1 MKKLVFFVLF
11 VFMIS
16 LASAALGIN
25 PAKHVIDFKPGM
37 ELEFDF
43 KIASE
48 AGQVIELYSAGE
60 FAELVEFDK
69 KKLIGSGV
77 FSVNIKLPDKIEKPG
92 EHRIL
97 IGAREKIEEQSEV
110 VASSI
115 AVQAPIVIK
124 VPYPGK
130 YAEIDFKAGDVNLG
144 EMVSFEI
151 KVFSLGHEPIT
162 ATASIDVEKDDEKID
177 SFSLGVK
184 TINNQESDFFK
195 YSVNSSRYGSG
206 DYKAAASVVYETGKA
221 IANTN
226 FRVGRLFINI
236 TDYTREIIKGGI
248 KPFQIFVQSMWNNLI
263 EDVSGEVFIKDG
275 DKNITGF
282 LTPSIRLPGWQRK
295 ELKGFV
301 DTDELGIGNYDL
313 EIKVNYYDNF
323 TLINGQL
330 DVKRESNF
338 IFYVI
343 GGVVLL
349 VILAVFIWFKF
360 IKNGKKKS
368 KK

>member
-1 MKKLVFFVLF
+1 
-11 VFMIS
+11 
-16 LASAALGIN
+16 
-25 PAKHVIDFKPGM
+25 
-37 ELEFDF
+37 
-43 KIASE
+43 
-48 AGQVIELYSAGE
+48 
-60 FAELVEFDK
+60 
-69 KKLIGSGV
+69 
-77 FSVNIKLPDKIEKPG
+77 
-92 EHRIL
+92 
-97 IGAREKIEEQSEV
+97 
-110 VASSI
+110 
-115 AVQAPIVIK
+115 
-124 VPYPGK
+124 
-130 YAEIDFKAGDVNLG
+130 
-144 EMVSFEI
+144 
-151 KVFSLGHEPIT
+151 
-162 ATASIDVEKDDEKID
+162 
-177 SFSLGVK
+177 
-184 TINNQESDFFK
+184 
-195 YSVNSSRYGSG
+195 
-206 DYKAAASVVYETGKA
+206 
-221 IANTN
+221 
-226 FRVGRLFINI
+226 
-236 TDYTREIIKGGI
+236 
-248 KPFQIFVQSMWNNLI
+248 MWNNLI